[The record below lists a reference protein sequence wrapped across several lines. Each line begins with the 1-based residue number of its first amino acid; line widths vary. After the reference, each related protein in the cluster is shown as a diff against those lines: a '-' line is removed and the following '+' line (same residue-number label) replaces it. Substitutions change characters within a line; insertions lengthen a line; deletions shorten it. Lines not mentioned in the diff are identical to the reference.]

1 MEALNLN
8 PKQLRTKQLRAS
20 KFPEPADVYVCDKC
34 GRDITAY
41 LHAGRAHVQ
50 QPLGPSRY
58 ACRCGETYLSGATEW
73 DNLSD
78 WEKRHRLAD
87 IGLVIILL
95 AGLAVFLILVHV
107 AFTRRSILLF
117 ASLALAVLFSIP
129 LFPLFIAILA
139 MPVEIAASIWRTR
152 VGKSQPE

>member
-20 KFPEPADVYVCDKC
+20 EFPEPADIYVCDKC

-58 ACRCGETYLSGATEW
+58 VCRCGETYLSGATEG

-95 AGLAVFLILVHV
+95 AGLAVFSILVHV

-117 ASLALAVLFSIP
+117 ASLGLAVLFSIP

-152 VGKSQPE
+152 VVKSQPK